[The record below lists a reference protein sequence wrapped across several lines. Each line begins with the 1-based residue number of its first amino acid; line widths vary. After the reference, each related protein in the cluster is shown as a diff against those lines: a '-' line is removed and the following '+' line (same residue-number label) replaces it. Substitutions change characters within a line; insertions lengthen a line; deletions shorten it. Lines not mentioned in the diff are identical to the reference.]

1 MHDIPRLVAD
11 IQTIAYSPRGNPA
24 FIQSVMG
31 GGVPAIIHAL
41 PHLQAL
47 SEPSDTETEVLRKTC
62 EQIIASQWGWP
73 YPDED
78 GAPVVTSLTLATKT
92 FTLDATGLAAGDKLM
107 IRMTTTVNDTATGT
121 AVIAIVKKTSML
133 LTTQG

>member
-11 IQTIAYSPRGNPA
+11 IQAIAYSPRGNPA
-24 FIQSVMG
+24 FIKAVMG

-47 SEPSDTETEVLRKTC
+47 SEPSDTETEALRKTC

-73 YPDED
+73 YPAEE
-78 GAPVVTSLTLATKT
+78 GAPVVTSLTLATAILP
-92 FTLDATGLAAGDKLM
+92 TLPARPVPEAPEAPVTPEHLTSPGVAAHFDPGAPADP
-107 IRMTTTVNDTATGT
+107 A
-121 AVIAIVKKTSML
+121 
-133 LTTQG
+133 